1 MRKPLV
7 AGNWKMNGSRES
19 VSALIDGLTT
29 GLTQFA
35 KDGLV
40 NDIEVAVFPSA
51 VFVQQVENALSSTNV
66 AWGLQNICTAESGA
80 YTGEASVAMA
90 KDFGCKLVLVGHSER
105 RAIYGETDAD
115 VATKVERAG
124 LAGLVPVLCVGES
137 LEERQEGRTDEVV
150 ARQIKAVL
158 KNSAPESL
166 TELVIAYE
174 PVWAI
179 GTGLTATPE
188 QAQEAHA
195 AIRGLLAEHDADMA
209 ARTRIL
215 YGGSVKGSNAAE
227 IFAGA
232 DVDGGLVGGASL
244 DVQDFLTICRAAG

>member
-19 VSALIDGLTT
+19 VAALIDGLIT
-29 GLTQFA
+29 GLNGNTTHV
-35 KDGLV
+35 D
-40 NDIEVAVFPSA
+40 VAVFPPA
-51 VFVQQVENALSSTNV
+51 VFVEQVEHACSSTSI

-80 YTGEASVAMA
+80 FTGELSVAMA
-90 KDFGCKLVLVGHSER
+90 KDFGCKMVLVGHSER

-115 VATKVERAG
+115 VAAKVERAG
-124 LAGLVPVLCVGES
+124 LAGLIPVLCVGET
-137 LEERQEGRTDEVV
+137 LEERQAGRTDEVV
-150 ARQIKAVL
+150 ATQVKAVL
-158 KNSAPESL
+158 NGANPKSL
-166 TELVIAYE
+166 TQLVIAYE

-195 AIRGLLAEHDADMA
+195 AIRALLAQHDADMA

-244 DVQDFLTICRAAG
+244 DVQDFLTICRSAG

>member
-19 VSALIDGLTT
+19 VAALLDGLLT
-29 GLTQFA
+29 GLNGNTDA
-35 KDGLV
+35 V
-40 NDIEVAVFPSA
+40 EVAVFPSA
-51 VFVQQVENALSSTNV
+51 VFVEQVESTCASSNV

-80 YTGEASVAMA
+80 FTGELSVAMA
-90 KDFGCKLVLVGHSER
+90 QDFGCKMVLVGHSER
-105 RAIYGETDAD
+105 RSIYGETDAD
-115 VATKVERAG
+115 VAAKVERAG

-137 LEERQEGRTDEVV
+137 LEERQAGRTDEVV
-150 ARQIKAVL
+150 AGQIKAVL
-158 KNSAPESL
+158 QGSAPESL
-166 TELVIAYE
+166 AQLVIAYE

-179 GTGLTATPE
+179 GTGLTASPE

-195 AIRGLLAEHDADMA
+195 AIRALLAEHDADMA

-244 DVQDFLTICRAAG
+244 DVQDFLSICRAAG

>member
-19 VSALIDGLTT
+19 VAALIDGLIT
-29 GLTQFA
+29 GLNGTTA
-35 KDGLV
+35 
-40 NDIEVAVFPSA
+40 NAEVAVFPSA
-51 VFVQQVENALSSTNV
+51 VFVEQVENACSSTAI

-80 YTGEASVAMA
+80 FTGELSVAMA
-90 KDFGCKLVLVGHSER
+90 KDFGCKMVLVGHSER

-115 VATKVERAG
+115 VAAKVEHAG
-124 LAGLVPVLCVGES
+124 LAGLIPVLCVGET
-137 LEERQEGRTDEVV
+137 LEERQAGHTDEVV
-150 ARQIKAVL
+150 ATQIKAVL
-158 KNSAPESL
+158 NGSAPESL
-166 TELVIAYE
+166 AQLVIAYE

-195 AIRGLLAEHDADMA
+195 AIRALLAEHDADMA

-244 DVQDFLTICRAAG
+244 DAHDFLTICRAAG